1 MLAAHRAGLK
11 RVILPKR
18 NEKVGQIGTVI
29 QQLVDEFGLK
39 WEGSVEKRWLLHREW
54 GGGKG
59 SHQRRGGS
67 KLERWYR
74 GVLVWDRKLIKEG

>member
-1 MLAAHRAGLK
+1 MG
-11 RVILPKR
+11 
-18 NEKVGQIGTVI
+18 G
-29 QQLVDEFGLK
+29 F
-39 WEGSVEKRWLLHREW
+39 SREEVVALYRR

-74 GVLVWDRKLIKEG
+74 GVLVWDRKLINEG

>member
-1 MLAAHRAGLK
+1 M
-11 RVILPKR
+11 
-18 NEKVGQIGTVI
+18 
-29 QQLVDEFGLK
+29 DEFGLK
-39 WEGSVEKRWLLHREW
+39 WEGLVEKRWLLYRE
-54 GGGKG
+54 GGEGKG